1 MNLSARL
8 DPLHSGHSDD
18 PVIQPA
24 SSINSHAV
32 IEQVFNQLDFNIG
45 AWCNDVFLA
54 ALADLY
60 QTDRQQ
66 LARVY
71 ARLKKW
77 GIVTEVKKE
86 VRVFSRKR
94 RISKHPALPTHST
107 FSNHTVLKNLHCPST
122 HPTLAAGILV
132 TVNEETGQPAL
143 LIESEGALVLA
154 GAVRGFAAYVQSAK
168 TWHIFD
174 GKDSVEATDVF
185 SKAGYSILDPQL
197 AKTAQTGMMLAGY
210 LIEFEDFVIQ
220 TGGSVSITREILQAD
235 EVVKV
240 IDQIEDDQL
249 ATFLNNPS
257 QAAKLARAIVS
268 ATIRL
273 GHDRHVSRTAV

>member
-1 MNLSARL
+1 MTDNTFTPADYTETRRRGVELHLKIFKKLTQDDIKTCAKQLGLWRNKTVQVESDEEMDLFTDYAIYAFQPHGFNMAEKYRRLFSQAADDFELAILPHMSAARYAIYQ
-8 DPLHSGHSDD
+8 
-18 PVIQPA
+18 V
-24 SSINSHAV
+24 
-32 IEQVFNQLDFNIG
+32 EQTN
-45 AWCNDVFLA
+45 
-54 ALADLY
+54 
-60 QTDRQQ
+60 
-66 LARVY
+66 
-71 ARLKKW
+71 
-77 GIVTEVKKE
+77 
-86 VRVFSRKR
+86 
-94 RISKHPALPTHST
+94 
-107 FSNHTVLKNLHCPST
+107 
-122 HPTLAAGILV
+122 
-132 TVNEETGQPAL
+132 
-143 LIESEGALVLA
+143 
-154 GAVRGFAAYVQSAK
+154 
-168 TWHIFD
+168 

-185 SKAGYSILDPQL
+185 SKAGYSILDHQL